1 MDGMRPR
8 LVSLLLAQR
17 LAESPAVALTGPRQA
32 GKTTLA
38 RSLGGAYFDL
48 EQESE
53 RLRLDLE
60 WSRVAA
66 GEELAILDEAQTWPE
81 VFPRL
86 RGAIDQDRRRNGRF
100 LLLGSV
106 SPALMTQVSESLAG
120 RLALIELTPL
130 LWSEVPEEAVPERLW
145 LCGGFPDGGVL
156 GPNAFPRWQ
165 ADYLQLLVLRD
176 LPEWGL
182 PARPQTTQRLVRM
195 LAAVHGQMWN
205 ASQLGKSLGLSYHTV
220 DRHLDFLEGAFLVRR
235 LPAFHANLKKR
246 LVKSPKVFWRDS
258 GILHSVLNA
267 ADYRS
272 LLAQPWV
279 GASWE
284 GFVIEQI
291 LGHLSALGRRHQA
304 FHLRTSDGDELDL
317 VLEIDGELWALE
329 AKLTASPSPADMRR
343 LDRVADLVG
352 ASRRWLITQ
361 SEAVIGDERRA
372 VANLGWAVE
381 RLREVG

>member
-1 MDGMRPR
+1 MRPR
-8 LVSLLLAQR
+8 LVTDLVHQR

-38 RSLGGAYFDL
+38 RSLGGLYFDL

-66 GEELAILDEAQTWPE
+66 GQDLVILDEAQTWPE

-86 RGAIDQDRRRNGRF
+86 RGAIDEDRRRNGRF

-120 RLALIELTPL
+120 RLSLIELTPL
-130 LWSEVPEEAVPERLW
+130 LWSEVPDEAVPERLW
-145 LCGGFPDGGVL
+145 LRGGFPDGGIL
-156 GPNAFPRWQ
+156 EPGAFPRWQ
-165 ADYLQLLVLRD
+165 TDYLELLVLRD

-182 PARPQTTQRLVRM
+182 QARPQTTRRLVRM
-195 LAAVHGQMWN
+195 LAAVHGQTWN
-205 ASQLGKSLGLSYHTV
+205 ASQVGKSLGLSYHTV
-220 DRHLDFLEGAFLVRR
+220 DSYLDYLEGAFLVRR
-235 LPAFHANLKKR
+235 LPAYHANLKKR

-258 GILHSVLNA
+258 GVLHSLLNTP
-267 ADYRS
+267 DYRS

-304 FHLRTSDGDELDL
+304 FHLRTSDGQEIDL
-317 VLEIDGELWALE
+317 LLEIEGELWAVE

-352 ASRRWLITQ
+352 AGRRWLITQ
-361 SEAVIGDERRA
+361 ADTVIGDEGRA
-372 VANLGWAVE
+372 VGNLGWAVE
-381 RLREVG
+381 RLREGG